1 MKSTNANRSPHL
13 YQNQPTE
20 EFIERHLPSLATLA
34 LGFTKHGDN
43 TKLTDRSH
51 FGPLRVQKPFY
62 PEGPGVCH
70 TIVVHPPGGI
80 VGGDEIKIDANVNP
94 HARALITTPGAA
106 KWYRANGRTSLQNV
120 TLKIAPGGSLEWLP
134 QETIFFDAASVRM
147 RHDVEMA
154 ADGTYIGSEIL
165 CFGRAASGEAFGTGR
180 VEQRTT
186 IRCGQRLIWFEQGA
200 IIAGLP
206 IMQNDI
212 GLNSGTVCATF
223 IAVGAGMSLALVDAI
238 RAGAGVGMPA
248 KCGSSFGVTLMKKVL
263 VARYVGQSSEM
274 AGLLMRSTWALVR
287 PVLTG
292 LEATIP
298 RVWNT

>member
-1 MKSTNANRSPHL
+1 MKSTNANSLPHL
-13 YQNQPTE
+13 YPNPPPE
-20 EFIERHLPSLATLA
+20 AFIERHPPSLATLA
-34 LGFTKHGDN
+34 LTFAKHGDT

-70 TIVVHPPGGI
+70 AIVVHPPGGI
-80 VGGDEIKIDANVNP
+80 VGGDEIKIDATVDS
-94 HARALITTPGAA
+94 HARTLITTPGAA

-120 TLKIAPGGSLEWLP
+120 TLKIASGGSLEWLP
-134 QETIFFDAASVRM
+134 QETIFFDAALVRM

-154 ADGTYIGSEIL
+154 ADATYIGSEIL

-186 IRCGQRLIWFEQGA
+186 IRCGERLIWFEQGA
-200 IIAGLP
+200 IVAGSP

-212 GLNSGTVCATF
+212 GLNGGTVCATF
-223 IAVGAGMSLALVDAI
+223 IAVGAGMSPVLVDAI
-238 RAGAGVGMPA
+238 RAGVGVDMPA

-292 LEATIP
+292 LKATIP